1 MIEAVVIGRVGVD
14 LTPPEPRVS
23 LGEAA
28 SFVRAVGGFA
38 GNIGTGLA
46 RLGVATA
53 VVSAVGDDGNGTYVR
68 AFLAGEGID
77 VRPIAVRAGSL
88 TQVAFFEVWPPEHFP
103 TTFYRFAP
111 APEAL
116 LTVDELPVDLLE
128 RAPVVVV
135 SGTLL
140 AEEPARSTA
149 LRVLADRRAAR
160 DRRAASHTIFDLDW
174 RPTLWPD
181 PDQAPELIG
190 RAARLSD
197 ILIGS
202 DAEFDA
208 AGLSPEVGTGRE
220 GQHSGGGVHPRPSLA
235 SPLEG
240 PELIVLKHGGEGV
253 SLITLEGRRS
263 VPGIPVEVVC
273 GIGAGDALT
282 AAFGAGLLRG
292 LDPLSAVERGNAAGA
307 IVATRLMCS
316 TAMPTPVEIDDLL
329 AGRRAP
335 TPQEVHP

>member
-14 LTPPEPRVS
+14 LTPPEPRTS

-28 SFVRAVGGFA
+28 SFVRAVGGFG

-46 RLGVATA
+46 RLGIATA

-77 VRPIAVRAGSL
+77 VGPVAIRAGSL
-88 TQVAFFEVWPPEHFP
+88 TQVAFFEVWPPERFP

-111 APEAL
+111 APETG
-116 LTVDELPVDLLE
+116 LTAAELPADLLE
-128 RAPVVVV
+128 RAPLVIV

-149 LRVLADRRAAR
+149 LRVLADRGRSR
-160 DRRAASHTIFDLDW
+160 HRRPVSHTILDIDW

-181 PDQAPELIG
+181 PDEAPELIA
-190 RAARLSD
+190 RAAGLSD

-208 AGLSPEVGTGRE
+208 AHLRPEVGSTRE
-220 GQHSGGGVHPRPSLA
+220 DRHSGGGGHPRPSLG
-235 SPLEG
+235 SPPG
-240 PELIVLKHGGEGV
+240 TIVLKHGGEGV
-253 SLITLEGRRS
+253 SLITREGRRS
-263 VPGIPVEVVC
+263 LPGIPVEVLC

-282 AAFGAGLLRG
+282 SAFAAGLLRG
-292 LDPLSAVERGNAAGA
+292 LDPFAAVERGNAAGA

-316 TAMPTPVEIDDLL
+316 TAMPTPVEIDGLL
-329 AGRRAP
+329 ARGAA
-335 TPQEVHP
+335 TPQEVHG